1 MRKAT
6 VILAVCAFRMFCG
19 TAASQTLTMGNGMID
34 FQNLNVSGVQTFV
47 DLVRPATAS
56 GTIESASL
64 GWSQFPCSA
73 AVKIKVLRR
82 EGDTLALVAERGP
95 FDVVSVYAAFPLSP
109 PIEVAQGD
117 LIGLSRVSDC
127 GGPQATFLT
136 GNPSEGFAQFVG
148 DITSPVPYAGG
159 GGGGGFLQVAA
170 SGPATEMI
178 ARVLPAAGSTPG
190 AFESFFRTAIQLSN
204 TGTATKTGR
213 LVYHAAGH
221 TSSPEDPSLPFS
233 IEPFSTVAYPDVVA
247 TMGQEGLGTL
257 DVAVPVTSGS
267 PLVTARIYEDNGE
280 EGTAGFTEDAIDPVC
295 CTDARVLFIRST
307 SYLVAPA
314 DPAHFRYNVGIR
326 SLFKAP
332 TLTFSVVGSGTS
344 VTRSYPPS
352 SFEQRSAEELLG
364 APLPPNALIA
374 IQVDA
379 GTAIVYG
386 ATVDN
391 VTNDASI
398 QFASVAFTSP
408 N

>member
-1 MRKAT
+1 VLQMDKT
-6 VILAVCAFRMFCG
+6 
-19 TAASQTLTMGNGMID
+19 NK
-34 FQNLNVSGVQTFV
+34 
-47 DLVRPATAS
+47 TAS
-56 GTIESASL
+56 SQAENIYRMRSM
-64 GWSQFPCSA
+64 WSQ
-73 AVKIKVLRR
+73 
-82 EGDTLALVAERGP
+82 
-95 FDVVSVYAAFPLSP
+95 LS
-109 PIEVAQGD
+109 E
-117 LIGLSRVSDC
+117 LL
-127 GGPQATFLT
+127 L
-136 GNPSEGFAQFVG
+136 
-148 DITSPVPYAGG
+148 
-159 GGGGGFLQVAA
+159 
-170 SGPATEMI
+170 
-178 ARVLPAAGSTPG
+178 ARVEFPDNTPQN
-190 AFESFFRTAIQLSN
+190 RIDTYQAI
-204 TGTATKTGR
+204 
-213 LVYHAAGH
+213 
-221 TSSPEDPSLPFS
+221 
-233 IEPFSTVAYPDVVA
+233 
-247 TMGQEGLGTL
+247 
-257 DVAVPVTSGS
+257 
-267 PLVTARIYEDNGE
+267 ARIYEDNGE

-314 DPAHFRYNVGIR
+314 IPAHFRYNVGIR